1 MMQVR
6 FFAKRYTLV
15 LLSLAMSLDLAVL
28 MARRLFLVRI
38 AKEVRD
44 NKDGVDVREKLN

>member
-15 LLSLAMSLDLAVL
+15 LLSLAMALDLAVL
-28 MARRLFLVRI
+28 MARRLFLVRL

-44 NKDGVDVREKLN
+44 KGGVEVRENLN